1 MKINKL
7 LLSGVTLL
15 VAGVML
21 TACTSSTNPTSNSSE
36 PKKAEVLNQT
46 HKQAFEAKIKSVD
59 DTRIS
64 VEVLK
69 NLGSSDKT
77 AFSEK
82 SMVILNAKDVKLTD
96 SYDKALKL
104 ENLNQDDKLQVIL
117 SDEPIMTMSLP
128 PQIPGRSIT
137 QIVKL

>member
-1 MKINKL
+1 MTFNKL
-7 LLSGVTLL
+7 LLSGIALL
-15 VAGVML
+15 TAGVML
-21 TACTSSTNPTSNSSE
+21 TACTSSTNSTSNSSE

-46 HKQAFEAKIKSVD
+46 HKQAFKAKVKSVD

-64 VEVLK
+64 VEVVK

-77 AFSEK
+77 AFTEK

-96 SYDKALKL
+96 SYDKDLSID
-104 ENLNQDDKLQVIL
+104 EINQDDNLQVIL
-117 SDEPIMTMSLP
+117 SDNPIMTMSLP

-137 QIVKL
+137 QLVKL